1 MKKETRFHNLTIPVT
16 WKLLEEMLSLIGKP
30 ESAHR
35 EFIDRLKQREREA
48 S

>member
-1 MKKETRFHNLTIPVT
+1 LTIPVT

-30 ESAHR
+30 ESAYR
-35 EFIDRLKQREREA
+35 KFIEKLKQREREA